1 MADPNAEDPQQMP
14 LEPTFDP
21 APNDPTPEAPEMIA
35 LRAELVSAQARE
47 SEANTQRD
55 QAGARLDQILSR
67 APADPAP
74 QPQPQRV
81 DPLSAPDPAVDPEGF
96 SRHNA
101 ALHAQNQNDFD
112 RRLTESNQRNEQQN
126 QNALAGM
133 RAEQT
138 ADRKWSEFQ
147 GAYPEHAHQEQ
158 IAKMAFAQLYP
169 QGMPQDASGVLP
181 AVKAKMEEFIGTP
194 TPAVNRTGGVGGGS
208 APPRPPAPANEE
220 KSPLGLVD
228 FMVQQQLKDGI
239 I

>member
-1 MADPNAEDPQQMP
+1 MADPNVEDPQQMP
-14 LEPTFDP
+14 LEPTFDL
-21 APNDPTPEAPEMIA
+21 APSDPTPEAPEMIA
-35 LRAELVSAQARE
+35 LRAELVSAQQRE
-47 SEANTQRD
+47 TEANARNDAANARFD
-55 QAGARLDQILSR
+55 QFLSR
-67 APADPAP
+67 APAQEPAP
-74 QPQPQRV
+74 AQRV

-112 RRLTESNQRNEQQN
+112 RRLTESNQRNDQQN
-126 QNALAGM
+126 QTALAGM

-208 APPRPPAPANEE
+208 APPRSPAPKQEE
-220 KSPLGLVD
+220 KPPLDMVDLMIQNQIDEGL
-228 FMVQQQLKDGI
+228 I
-239 I
+239 

>member
-21 APNDPTPEAPEMIA
+21 APNDPTPEAPEMVP
-35 LRAELVSAQARE
+35 RSELLEAQRRE
-47 SEANTQRD
+47 TEANARNDAANARFD
-55 QAGARLDQILSR
+55 QFLSR
-67 APADPAP
+67 APAEAAP

-126 QNALAGM
+126 QTALDKM
-133 RAEQT
+133 RADQ
-138 ADRKWSEFQ
+138 AAVNKWSEFRV
-147 GAYPEHAHQEQ
+147 AYPELANREDLAQY
-158 IAKMAFAQLYP
+158 AFGKVYP
-169 QGMPQDASGVLP
+169 DGMPQDASGVLP
-181 AVKAKMEEFIGTP
+181 AVKAKMEEIIGTP

-208 APPRPPAPANEE
+208 APPRPHAPTTEE
-220 KSPLGLVD
+220 KPPLGMVD
-228 FMVQQQLKDGI
+228 FMVKQQLEDGI